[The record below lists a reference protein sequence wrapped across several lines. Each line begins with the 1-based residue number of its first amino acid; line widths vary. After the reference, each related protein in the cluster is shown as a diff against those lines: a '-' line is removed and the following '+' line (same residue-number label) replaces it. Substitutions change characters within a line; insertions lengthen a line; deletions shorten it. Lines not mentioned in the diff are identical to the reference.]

1 MSKTFRES
9 GLNLDDI
16 HSFVLRIN
24 INRAYG
30 RGGKAYPRFQ
40 LEHVNENTCRRFKSL
55 QEVCEQL
62 TSEVETMLTR
72 VDDIHG
78 SKLDD

>member
-16 HSFVLRIN
+16 HSFILRVG
-24 INRAYG
+24 INRVHG
-30 RGGKAYPRFQ
+30 QGGKAYPRFQ
-40 LEHVNENTCRRFKSL
+40 LEHVNDNTCRRFKSL

-62 TSEVETMLTR
+62 TSEVEAMLAR
-72 VDDIHG
+72 SDDTHG